1 MLTKTAY
8 RADSNYHPIAEL
20 QPWQVDLSDDLPNI
34 PVLTATLLRLDLEV
48 QERSVDLRA
57 ISAVILSDLGATL
70 QILRLAGREYAC
82 TEFRP
87 TRIEDCISDLG
98 LHVCMEAVSAET
110 AARSYG
116 NSTIA
121 DTWAHS
127 WEIAQYS
134 KQIAEES
141 QDVDPNEAYM
151 VGMIHAIGMLPAV
164 LGWAAS
170 KHGVSDFGLA
180 GFKLAKKWS
189 LAPFLVKFLGEMQ
202 EEQCTTPLPE
212 IVRQAH
218 RRAIRSTIHCPLEH
232 DMGPTLYRAL

>member
-1 MLTKTAY
+1 
-8 RADSNYHPIAEL
+8 
-20 QPWQVDLSDDLPNI
+20 
-34 PVLTATLLRLDLEV
+34 
-48 QERSVDLRA
+48 
-57 ISAVILSDLGATL
+57 
-70 QILRLAGREYAC
+70 
-82 TEFRP
+82 
-87 TRIEDCISDLG
+87 
-98 LHVCMEAVSAET
+98 MEAVSAET
-110 AARSYG
+110 VARSYG

-121 DTWAHS
+121 ETWAQS

-151 VGMIHAIGMLPAV
+151 VGMLHAVGMLPAV

-189 LAPFLVKFLGEMQ
+189 LAPFVVKFLGEMQ

-212 IVRQAH
+212 IGRQAH
-218 RRAIRSTIHCPLEH
+218 RRAIRSTIHCPLEQS
-232 DMGPTLYRAL
+232 MGPALYRTP